1 VTGINTL
8 RMYNPTTQAEEQ
20 DPEGVFIRR
29 WLPELARVPTT
40 HIHAP
45 WTMPPDLQ
53 SAAGCAIGRDYP
65 APLVDHLAAVREAR
79 ARIAAFRSRDEVRA
93 EARAVLIRHGSRK
106 RQPDRRR
113 RRKPMPEPGQTTLFD
128 G

>member
-1 VTGINTL
+1 
-8 RMYNPTTQAEEQ
+8 MYNPTKQAEEQ

-53 SAAGCAIGRDYP
+53 TAVGCVIGRDYP
-65 APLVDHLAAVREAR
+65 APLVDHLTAVREAR
-79 ARIAAFRSRDEVRA
+79 ARIAAFRVRDDVRA
-93 EARAVLIRHGSRK
+93 EARFVLIRHGSRK

-113 RRKPMPEPGQTTLFD
+113 RRKTITEPGQTSLFD
-128 G
+128 AG